1 MPAASETHFRTCP
14 FCEATCGLRVE
25 VADGEVV
32 SIRGDADDVL
42 SKGFICP
49 KAFGLKEL
57 REDPD
62 RLTAPLVRRDGEL
75 REATWDEAFAA
86 IDAGLGPILEEGGRD
101 AVAVYAGN
109 PTAHNLAAMIYLRV
123 FLRALGSQEHLLGV
137 VGGPDAEAL
146 LRRPHVRPLDL
157 DPGAG
162 RRPHRPPDD
171 LGGEPAG
178 LEREP
183 PDRARYA
190 RANPPRSRSAAAR
203 SS

>member
-25 VADGEVV
+25 VADGEVA

-75 REATWDEAFAA
+75 CEATWDEAFAA

-123 FLRALGSQEHLLGV
+123 FLRAPGSKNIYSASSVDQMSSTS
-137 VGGPDAEAL
+137 
-146 LRRPHVRPLDL
+146 
-157 DPGAG
+157 
-162 RRPHRPPDD
+162 PPATCSAT
-171 LGGEPAG
+171 G
-178 LEREP
+178 
-183 PDRARYA
+183 
-190 RANPPRSRSAAAR
+190 PRSRCRTWTAPTT
-203 SS
+203 